1 MPSATTAGQAI
12 WCRRSAMAQRAAS
25 CAWLTSVARLPQ
37 ARRGRYSRT
46 GSYCSHSAT
55 DSRFPPQG
63 VTVRRVNCQAV
74 PKHATLLQ
82 SPRKFLRL
90 CTHTDGDT
98 SLRPDRSGAAVH
110 RSDVHGSTHTYCA
123 LVRRHLT
130 MDSSIRTRIPRA
142 VPRFA
147 VHVMQCNTTA
157 PRTPILLPINELEWF

>member
-90 CTHTDGDT
+90 LCTHTDGGT
-98 SLRPDRSGAAVH
+98 SLKTGQERRRSAQIRCPRLHAQHILCARQTSLDDGFV
-110 RSDVHGSTHTYCA
+110 HTYTYTKGGPA
-123 LVRRHLT
+123 LRCTCNAMQH
-130 MDSSIRTRIPRA
+130 DRTSHSNLIA
-142 VPRFA
+142 N
-147 VHVMQCNTTA
+147 Q
-157 PRTPILLPINELEWF
+157 RT